1 MGDLNVRLI
10 SSQKELNT
18 FTSNLLR
25 DLKALEYMLGN
36 GLFPDDD
43 PIHVGAEQ
51 EICLIDKHLKPA
63 PVSLQIMETLK
74 NDKFTTELAK
84 FNIEANLD
92 PRTFEGSCFSDM
104 EKEILHV
111 LNDLKI
117 ASDKWDTDYAL
128 TGILPTIRKFDLEIE
143 NLTPYE
149 RYFAL
154 VKAITKLRGK
164 VYELKISGLDELN
177 IKHDSAMLEA
187 CNTSFQV
194 HLQVHPKDFVS
205 KYNAAQVFAAPVLAI
220 ASNSPLLF
228 GKRLW
233 HETRVA
239 LFQQSIDTRITSE
252 HLRDRSPRVTF
263 GNAWLQD
270 SILEL
275 YKEDIVRFRVMLMT
289 DSDVDPLE
297 ELERGIIPKLKALTI
312 HNSTV
317 YRWNRPCYG
326 ISADGRP
333 HLRIENRVLPSGPT
347 PLDEVSNAAFWLGL
361 MSGFEK
367 EYGNFSE
374 TMEFDDVKTNF
385 VSAAFSGVDSK
396 LKWNAGKKIPVSE
409 LILDELLPVAKKGLE
424 NQNIDEQDINKY
436 LGVIKDRA
444 ESRQTG
450 TVWMLNSF
458 AKLSKETTRDE
469 ATMAL
474 TSSMVKQQQQ
484 NIPVHKWDS
493 ASMEDVMSWHPGAIL
508 VEEFMTTDLFTV
520 HKNDILEFVAEIMDW
535 KKLRYI
541 PVEDEKANIT
551 GLVTSRMLLRS
562 LSNNSTLKGTIVSD
576 IMIKDPIC
584 IAPEA
589 TIHEAMNILKKN
601 KIGCLPVVKN
611 KKLIG
616 IVTENNFLH
625 ITDSLLKIISK
636 KDN

>member
-1 MGDLNVRLI
+1 M
-10 SSQKELNT
+10 
-18 FTSNLLR
+18 
-25 DLKALEYMLGN
+25 
-36 GLFPDDD
+36 FPDDD

-562 LSNNSTLKGTIVSD
+562 LSNNSTLKGTIVAD